1 METTNKVLAD
11 AMQELQAINHFIP
24 KDTAVEIEQKISNI
38 PSQA

>member
-24 KDTAVEIEQKISNI
+24 KDTAIEMKKK
-38 PSQA
+38 